1 MVFCRCGAVS
11 SLPPRARAR
20 LQVEEQ
26 TKPPFVGGNDGLG
39 VVMKVGPG
47 VKNLVEGD
55 WVVPLKPGL
64 GTWRSLAVWK
74 EKHVF
79 KIPVREAQSG
89 PRRNT
94 SICCCCPARLL
105 RIWP

>member
-1 MVFCRCGAVS
+1 M
-11 SLPPRARAR
+11 
-20 LQVEEQ
+20 EEQ
-26 TKPPFVGGNDGLG
+26 QKPPFVGGNDGLG

-55 WVVPLKPGL
+55 WVIPLRPGL

-79 KIPVREAQSG
+79 RIPVRG
-89 PRRNT
+89 G
-94 SICCCCPARLL
+94 L
-105 RIWP
+105 